1 MGMAA
6 LVPYVVHRPLL
17 YKGGILRLLELLGI
31 IEIVLC
37 HFSRVTS
44 PQIAYWAI
52 TVTVAAPLTLVSRS
66 VPWAL
71 ARGTCSRK
79 ARCMPG
85 CKFAAWATYDSATRE
100 IVFHKTG
107 THAAMPPAQPYVPTA
122 QPYVPAPA
130 YAAWPPCTRS
140 RNHPPTM
147 RWVALSLCSVRWS
160 TARPSVAARRSSKEV
175 ELEGVG

>member
-52 TVTVAAPLTLVSRS
+52 TVTVAAPLTLVTWPRVQTPCPTSAPR
-66 VPWAL
+66 
-71 ARGTCSRK
+71 
-79 ARCMPG
+79 
-85 CKFAAWATYDSATRE
+85 AAT
-100 IVFHKTG
+100 
-107 THAAMPPAQPYVPTA
+107 
-122 QPYVPAPA
+122 
-130 YAAWPPCTRS
+130 
-140 RNHPPTM
+140 
-147 RWVALSLCSVRWS
+147 
-160 TARPSVAARRSSKEV
+160 
-175 ELEGVG
+175 